1 MVGHITPE
9 NYNESNCG
17 IELLMQIIVWAPSIG
32 SIPIYD
38 YSLGLR
44 VQPPLYICVLNL
56 LKNLLYYTNN
66 VVDLVYNGS

>member
-1 MVGHITPE
+1 MGVEMLITVILRWKGHITPE

-38 YSLGLR
+38 YSLGLS
-44 VQPPLYICVLNL
+44 VQPPLYI
-56 LKNLLYYTNN
+56 
-66 VVDLVYNGS
+66 